1 MKQKTPD
8 LKFIDKVKRL
18 EDISQELD
26 NEEIDLE
33 KAIELYEEGV
43 KLSQDCLST
52 LQNAELKITE
62 LRGKL
67 AADLNQTD

>member
-33 KAIELYEEGV
+33 KAIDLYEEGV

-67 AADLNQTD
+67 AADFNQTD